1 MRIHK
6 NKKLQVSQKYKL
18 SFLEW
23 NNQVLVSAFR
33 KIDLNII
40 MSMLLDILLFY
51 LSGFFLVLWLQ
62 RILNKMSSF
71 NLPADVASLGYEQT
85 QQLANEAK
93 SFYYLIIFSFIAVL
107 IAIIFLASIIKGI
120 IWAKTTKT
128 RITFQ
133 FISKFLGINLMWM
146 GFWFFLFFLIIF
158 IVDPAF
164 VPIFM
169 AIALILF
176 IYTSNILYTIFTKNQ
191 KFSSIVQAIKISIM
205 KIHLFI
211 LPYAIFFAILIIVA
225 NLDFLARLDFLSY
238 SLIIKLFSLAGVEYQ
253 NITLSTILNP
263 ILAIII
269 RLTNPAILLL
279 AAFGRYYFS
288 TLVLSIN
295 KMKYKEIQK
304 F

>member
-1 MRIHK
+1 
-6 NKKLQVSQKYKL
+6 
-18 SFLEW
+18 
-23 NNQVLVSAFR
+23 
-33 KIDLNII
+33 

-205 KIHLFI
+205 KIYLFI

-295 KMKYKEIQK
+295 KMKYKERQK